1 MRQACDVVQRFRKA
15 RQSGYSRMAA
25 ASSGRRQREP
35 DQAGSSRRSWFV
47 KIAIFA
53 WESLHS
59 IAVGAV
65 ASHVTELAAALERRG
80 NEVHVFVRLG
90 AGQATYDC
98 IDGVH
103 YHRCPIELHS
113 DFVTEMNN
121 MGNAFVYFMA
131 QTEAYQGAPF
141 DIVHG
146 HEWLCVKGIVQ
157 AKNDRGRKVV
167 LTYHSTEFGRAG
179 NRGPQSERISSIEA
193 EGAYV
198 ADRLITTSASLADE
212 VCWLYHMSNEKV
224 RTIRGG
230 VHCSWFDRP
239 VDVGEVRRSLG
250 VGPMDPTV
258 LFAGRF
264 SWDDGPDLLMDA
276 IPGILEARPDTKILF
291 VGSGEMQP
299 YLMSRAAEIGVKDA
313 IRCMEQPPGATHLFR
328 AADVVCIPSRRE
340 SFGQHVLN
348 AWAARKP
355 VVVTYKM
362 DVQDLVHHGV
372 DGMVVY
378 DNPQSICWGINTV
391 FGDFGKAHQMGERG
405 RVKAAYGFSWDVVA
419 SQTESVYREL
429 L

>member
-1 MRQACDVVQRFRKA
+1 M
-15 RQSGYSRMAA
+15 
-25 ASSGRRQREP
+25 
-35 DQAGSSRRSWFV
+35 

-65 ASHVTELAAALERRG
+65 ATHVTELAAALERRG

-90 AGQATYDC
+90 AGQSTYDC
-98 IDGVH
+98 IDAVH
-103 YHRCPIELHS
+103 YHRCPIDLHS

-121 MGNAFVYFMA
+121 MGNAFAYFMA
-131 QTEAYQGAPF
+131 QTESYQGAPF

-146 HEWLCVKGIVQ
+146 HDWLCAKGIVQ
-157 AKNDRGRKVV
+157 VKNDRGRRVV

-179 NRGPQSERISSIEA
+179 NRGPQSGRISSIEA

-198 ADRLITTSASLADE
+198 ADRIITTSAALADE
-212 VCWLYHMSNEKV
+212 VSWLYHVSNEKI
-224 RTIRGG
+224 RTVRGG

-239 VDVGEVRRSLG
+239 VEAAEVRRTLD

-258 LFAGRF
+258 MFLGRF
-264 SWDDGPDLLMDA
+264 CWDDGPDLLMDGV
-276 IPGILEARPDTKILF
+276 PGILEVRPDAKVLF
-291 VGSGEMQP
+291 VGGGEMQP
-299 YLMSRAAEIGVKDA
+299 YLLSRASELGVTNA
-313 IRCMEQPPGATHLFR
+313 IRCLPEPQDTTTLFR
-328 AADVVCIPSRRE
+328 VVNVVCVPSRRE
-340 SFGQHVLN
+340 SFGPRVLD

-378 DNPQSICWGINTV
+378 DNPQSICWGVNTL
-391 FGDFGKAHQMGERG
+391 FSDFDKAHQMGERG

-419 SQTESVYREL
+419 RQAESVYREIA
-429 L
+429 

>member
-1 MRQACDVVQRFRKA
+1 M
-15 RQSGYSRMAA
+15 
-25 ASSGRRQREP
+25 
-35 DQAGSSRRSWFV
+35 

-59 IAVGAV
+59 IVVGAV
-65 ASHVTELAAALERRG
+65 AAHVTELAAALERRG
-80 NEVHVFVRLG
+80 NEVHVFVRIG
-90 AGQATYDC
+90 AGQSTYDC

-131 QTEAYQGAPF
+131 QTEAYQGSPF
-141 DIVHG
+141 DVVHG
-146 HEWLCVKGIVQ
+146 NDWLCVKGIVQ
-157 AKNDRGRKVV
+157 AKNDRARRVV

-179 NRGPQSERISSIEA
+179 NRGPQSDRISSIEA

-198 ADRLITTSASLADE
+198 ADRIITTSASLADE
-212 VCWLYHMSNEKV
+212 VGWLYHVSNEKV
-224 RTIRGG
+224 RTVRGG
-230 VHCSWFDRP
+230 IHCSWFDRP
-239 VDVGEVRRSLG
+239 VDIGEVRASLG

-258 LFAGRF
+258 LFVGRF
-264 SWDDGPDLLMDA
+264 SWDDGPDLLMDG
-276 IPGILEARPDTKILF
+276 IPGILEARPDTKVLF
-291 VGSGEMQP
+291 VGSGEMQS
-299 YLMSRAAEIGVKDA
+299 YLLSRAAELGVKDA
-313 IRCMEQPPGATHLFR
+313 IRFIEQPSECIHLFK
-328 AADVVCIPSRRE
+328 AADVVCVPSRRE
-340 SFGQHVLN
+340 SFGQHVLS

-391 FGDFGKAHQMGERG
+391 FGDFGKAQQMGARG
-405 RVKAAYGFSWDVVA
+405 RV
-419 SQTESVYREL
+419 
-429 L
+429 